1 MLDAAK
7 RYASL
12 PSFYRLCGR
21 LFAWLLPATVALF
34 AAGLVW
40 GLYLAPTD
48 YKQGEAYRIMF
59 MHVPSAWMSLFVYV
73 VMAAA
78 GAVAL
83 VWRVKL
89 AELIHIE
96 CAPVGASF
104 TALTLA
110 TGMLWGKP
118 MWGAFWVWDARLT
131 SELILLFLYLGVIA
145 LYAAIPD
152 RRKAARATAVLAI
165 VGVVNIPIIHYS
177 VIWWNT
183 LHQGPTVTRLDAP
196 AAHISMLAPLLFM
209 AVVFKLYFIT
219 VLLARLRGSIA
230 EHCRAQQWFRD
241 EAAGRV

>member
-1 MLDAAK
+1 MHLIPTK
-7 RYASL
+7 FASL
-12 PSFYRLCGR
+12 PSCYRLCGR
-21 LFAWLLPATVALF
+21 WLPWLLAATVLLLAV
-34 AAGLVW
+34 GLYW

-48 YKQGEAYRIMF
+48 YKQGEAYRILF
-59 MHVPSAWMSLFVYV
+59 IHAPAAWMSLFVYV

-89 AELIHIE
+89 AEMIHVE

-104 TALTLA
+104 TAITLA

-145 LYAAIPD
+145 LYSAIPD
-152 RRKAARATAVLAI
+152 RRKAARATSVLSI
-165 VGVVNIPIIHYS
+165 VGVVNVPIIHYS

-196 AAHISMLAPLLFM
+196 AAHSSMLWPLLFM
-209 AVVFKLYFIT
+209 ALVFNLYFVT
-219 VLLARLRGSIA
+219 ALCARLRSSIA
-230 EHCRAQQWFRD
+230 ARCLDQQWLRD
-241 EAAGRV
+241 EIAARA